1 MCIITSVIFDRMHQW
16 GYLSLVF
23 HVLNINCWFNFY
35 FAYISSHYLVLLWN
49 LEKCVFHGISPLHL
63 CYQIC
68 RHRVAHSIPYYY
80 LKSLWVIVV
89 ATDFWHWNFYE
100 LFLALV
106 NLGELLTLLIFLTC
120 LVFSVCFL
128 FSMPSICVLIFVIS
142 FFVVLLFWNLI
153 CSSLCSFLR

>member
-100 LFLALV
+100 LFLALIWESYW
-106 NLGELLTLLIFLTC
+106 LC
-120 LVFSVCFL
+120 WSSWLVWFSLYVFYFQCHQYVF
-128 FSMPSICVLIFVIS
+128 
-142 FFVVLLFWNLI
+142 
-153 CSSLCSFLR
+153 